1 MTFRASKMVL
11 EAAAAMAKP
20 GMNET
25 DMSQRPPTNIGDT
38 NTAKPEKVRTRTC
51 TGLSLPV
58 FEFDSMPEHK

>member
-1 MTFRASKMVL
+1 MTFRTSKMGH
-11 EAAAAMAKP
+11 EAAAAMAKL

-51 TGLSLPV
+51 TGLS
-58 FEFDSMPEHK
+58 